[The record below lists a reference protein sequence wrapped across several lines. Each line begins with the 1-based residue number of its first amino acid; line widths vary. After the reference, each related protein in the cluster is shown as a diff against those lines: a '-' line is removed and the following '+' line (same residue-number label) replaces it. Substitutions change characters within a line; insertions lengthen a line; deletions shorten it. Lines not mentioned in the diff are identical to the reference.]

1 MKNIKQDFYYPT
13 MDHEVKIMIRNCR
26 RCRAKRSSNRE
37 MPLKVHRDD
46 ILFVNSHF
54 ALDPVTLEG
63 QKCYLVLVERYSG
76 YPFVYQMKDCT
87 LKSIMQTL
95 THHFFQFSC
104 RPISIRSDAGKQFDS
119 DQWKDF
125 CRSYGANQQESSPA
139 HQQSNSLAESTGVK
153 KVKEILVHHG
163 QLSRACM
170 DEISHMRHQYLSNT
184 STSPYILLFGFRPRG
199 KLPVFSSKYEQIDRN
214 PLKIQ
219 REKKRECDEKLWN
232 KHAKQL
238 SLLRPGT
245 QVDIL
250 QDSGKLS
257 RGKWTRSGKVIGQ
270 GGNLDE
276 YLVEDCITKAR
287 AIRNRKYLNPVYRKG
302 VHFDKDLTSDSKIE
316 AISPGN
322 V

>member
-1 MKNIKQDFYYPT
+1 
-13 MDHEVKIMIRNCR
+13 
-26 RCRAKRSSNRE
+26 
-37 MPLKVHRDD
+37 
-46 ILFVNSHF
+46 
-54 ALDPVTLEG
+54 
-63 QKCYLVLVERYSG
+63 
-76 YPFVYQMKDCT
+76 
-87 LKSIMQTL
+87 
-95 THHFFQFSC
+95 
-104 RPISIRSDAGKQFDS
+104 
-119 DQWKDF
+119 
-125 CRSYGANQQESSPA
+125 
-139 HQQSNSLAESTGVK
+139 
-153 KVKEILVHHG
+153 
-163 QLSRACM
+163 M

-199 KLPVFSSKYEQIDRN
+199 KLPVFSNKYEQIDRN
-214 PLKIQ
+214 PLKVQ

-302 VHFDKDLTSDSKIE
+302 VHFDKDLTSESEIK
-316 AISPGN
+316 APSPGN